1 MRWIY
6 SFFVLIVLAACGA
19 ADRTPVPLEYS
30 RAADTVVLEL
40 TSGGGMMPFGYIKVN
55 ATPLF
60 RLYGDGRAIYRHYN
74 GARTMRWET
83 VSFAPIEV
91 AALLRDVLGPNQELC
106 LPIAVPP
113 SQQTDS
119 NFTRITVNLASQ
131 TCAAVAENI
140 GSEQRPE
147 LSGAEADLFGQ
158 IEHASTAINTIIG
171 QTAQPYQPA
180 SVTIHVDPIIAS
192 NQAEPWPFAAE
203 LLKDQL
209 VVSGSQAVALLERA
223 SLPRDFSSNG
233 QFFQV
238 VVVPVLP

>member
-1 MRWIY
+1 MRWKG
-6 SFFVLIVLAACGA
+6 SLFVLIVLVACGA
-19 ADRTPVPLEYS
+19 ADRTSIPLVYS
-30 RAADTVVLEL
+30 REANTVVLEL
-40 TSGGGMMPFGYIKVN
+40 TSGGGLMPFINNHVN
-55 ATPLF
+55 VMPLF

-83 VSFAPIEV
+83 VTFAPIEV
-91 AALLRDVLGPNQELC
+91 DALLRDVLGPKHELC
-106 LPIAVPP
+106 LPIEVPP

-119 NFTRITVNLASQ
+119 FFTRITVNLASQ
-131 TCAAVAENI
+131 SCRVVAENV

-158 IEHASTAINTIIG
+158 IEHANTAISTIIG

-180 SVTIHVDPIIAS
+180 AVTIYVDPIDAS

-203 LLKDQL
+203 LLKDEL
-209 VVSGSQAVALLERA
+209 VVSGSQAAALLEGA

-238 VVVPVLP
+238 VVVPLLP